1 MNQNYYEILGISP
14 NATAAEI
21 KRAFRKKAKQLHP
34 DVLDKDS
41 KTNSSLREEFNLVL
55 KAYEIL
61 SDLHQKRLFDEE
73 YSVKMR
79 YEMNKRKKDSFNY
92 REWLLARTDEESQ
105 CKLIFFD
112 LMHNNEDN
120 AVNLFIKLNTEIP
133 NFSLSYWFT
142 REDFMDYGFI
152 LCEEMIFRGEYY
164 DAIIL
169 LLQIIKMENSYPYFK
184 IFFPEVMLLAKTVLK
199 RQLEGSVS
207 DELFLDALERALEVG
222 FPKKDEAVFFLKMA
236 AAYDRLGDSETAI
249 ICIKEAQ
256 KSDRGIHIP
265 LNLKKYIF

>member
-120 AVNLFIKLNTEIP
+120 AVNLFIKLN
-133 NFSLSYWFT
+133 Y
-142 REDFMDYGFI
+142 
-152 LCEEMIFRGEYY
+152 
-164 DAIIL
+164 
-169 LLQIIKMENSYPYFK
+169 
-184 IFFPEVMLLAKTVLK
+184 
-199 RQLEGSVS
+199 
-207 DELFLDALERALEVG
+207 
-222 FPKKDEAVFFLKMA
+222 
-236 AAYDRLGDSETAI
+236 
-249 ICIKEAQ
+249 
-256 KSDRGIHIP
+256 
-265 LNLKKYIF
+265 